1 MVGLG
6 LTPFLVSSE
15 NDDGYSFHIGN
26 DLGKNQTFS
35 RNHTHTK
42 KKENH

>member
-1 MVGLG
+1 MVGVG

-26 DLGKNQTFS
+26 ELGEKIKHFPETI
-35 RNHTHTK
+35 HTH
-42 KKENH
+42 